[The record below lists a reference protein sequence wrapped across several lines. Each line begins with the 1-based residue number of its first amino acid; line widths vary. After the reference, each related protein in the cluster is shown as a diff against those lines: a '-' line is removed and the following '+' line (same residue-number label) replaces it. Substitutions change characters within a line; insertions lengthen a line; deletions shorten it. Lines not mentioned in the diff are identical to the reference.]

1 LRWDHAT
8 PIYRSPKTSLKKTL
22 IYRMV
27 VDPVAILITYFFT
40 GELFGSLSAVVLIE
54 AFSTAFYYVLD
65 RLM

>member
-1 LRWDHAT
+1 M
-8 PIYRSPKTSLKKTL
+8 